1 MKRLIASLLCLV
13 ICISM
18 LTGCEKEKEKEFQAG
33 FGKTDIS
40 PEVGVS
46 LGSYGNEATRLVKGV
61 WTPLEAVTIALTDAE
76 DNTLVLVV
84 TDLSWGHLTYANEI
98 RTEVYNKYKIPKENV
113 IVGGTHNHS
122 APKAGY
128 ESNPLN
134 VEYMQNWKKNVI
146 SAIDKAMADRKPAT
160 MEVGRT
166 ETEDM
171 VFTRRYLCDDGLY
184 MGGGPAKYN
193 TTKSSVIVDHE
204 TEADEEIQMLRFV
217 REDAKDILITQWQ
230 SHACNINWD
239 RNQDYHYMASG
250 EWPQVIRSTLE
261 SELDVHC
268 MYMQGAAGN
277 LACMTRLED
286 ENLYNAESDPNA
298 GTIGYNDFQAIGEKV
313 ASYVIEAYQKEDGFK
328 KVESGLI
335 QTNQYKMP
343 ATLRSGKV
351 ASVETDKP
359 ELNTVAIGD
368 VSLVT
373 LPSELFDS
381 SAKEVKDATPFE
393 MTLIMGYTCGT
404 WGYEAPGWA
413 IEHGCYEV
421 ENGRYELGTADKM
434 MKHYI
439 DTLNELHKTK

>member
-1 MKRLIASLLCLV
+1 MKRFTALLLCLV
-13 ICISM
+13 TCISM
-18 LTGCEKEKEKEFQAG
+18 LTGCGKEKAFQAG
-33 FGKTDIS
+33 YGKVDIS
-40 PEVGVS
+40 PEAGVS
-46 LGSYGNEATRLVKGV
+46 LGSYGNADTRLTKGV
-61 WTPLEAVTIALTDAE
+61 WTPLEAVAIALTDAE
-76 DNTLVLVV
+76 DNTLILVV
-84 TDLSWGHLTYANEI
+84 TDVSWGKITQVEQI
-98 RTEVYNKYKIPKENV
+98 RAKVSSKLEVPKENI

-122 APKAGY
+122 APDMGY
-128 ESNPLN
+128 DTNPLN
-134 VEYMQNWKKNVI
+134 AEYVQQWEANVI
-146 SAIDKAMADRKPAT
+146 SAIEKAMADRKPAT

-171 VFTRRYLCDDGLY
+171 VFSRRYVREDGNFV
-184 MGGGPAKYN
+184 GGGPSSYN
-193 TTKSSVIVDHE
+193 VKSNAPIVAHE
-204 TEADEEIQMLRFV
+204 TEADEEIQMVRFV
-217 REDAKDILITQWQ
+217 REEGKDILITQWQ

-277 LACMTRLED
+277 LACMSRIEG
-286 ENLYNAESDPNA
+286 ENLYNAESDPNTGA
-298 GTIGYNDFQAIGEKV
+298 IGYNDFQAIGEKV
-313 ASYVIEAYQKEDGFK
+313 ASYVIDTYQKEDGFK
-328 KVESGLI
+328 KVATGLI

-343 ATLRSGKV
+343 ATLREGK
-351 ASVETDKP
+351 AAAENDKP

-368 VSLVT
+368 MSLVT

-404 WGYEAPGWA
+404 WGYEAPDWA
-413 IEHGCYEV
+413 VEHGCYEV
-421 ENGRYELGTADKM
+421 AHGRYELGTADKM
-434 MKHYI
+434 MDHYI

>member
-18 LTGCEKEKEKEFQAG
+18 LTGCGTGKEKAFQAG
-33 FGKTDIS
+33 YGKVDIS
-40 PEVGVS
+40 PEAGVS
-46 LGSYGNEATRLVKGV
+46 LGSYGNADTRLTKGV
-61 WTPLEAVTIALTDAE
+61 WTPLEAVAIALTDGE
-76 DNTLVLVV
+76 DNTLILVV
-84 TDLSWGHLTYANEI
+84 TDVSWGNITRVEQI
-98 RTEVYNKYKIPKENV
+98 RAKVSSKLEIPKENI

-122 APKAGY
+122 APDMGY
-128 ESNPLN
+128 DTNPLN
-134 VEYMQNWKKNVI
+134 AEYVQQWEANVI
-146 SAIDKAMADRKPAT
+146 SAIEKAMADRKPAT
-160 MEVGRT
+160 MEVGST

-171 VFTRRYLCDDGLY
+171 VFSRRYLCDDGLY
-184 MGGGPAKYN
+184 MGGGPSSYN

-204 TEADEEIQMLRFV
+204 TEADEEIQMVKFV

-277 LACMTRLED
+277 LACMSRIEG
-286 ENLYNAESDPNA
+286 ENLSKAESDPNT
-298 GTIGYNDFQAIGEKV
+298 GTIGYNDFQAIVEKI
-313 ASYVIEAYQKEDGFK
+313 ASYVIDTYQKEDGFK
-328 KVESGLI
+328 KVATGLI

-343 ATLRSGKV
+343 VNLREGK
-351 ASVETDKP
+351 AANEANKP

-368 VSLVT
+368 LSLVT

-381 SAKEVKDATPFE
+381 SAKEVKDTTPFE
-393 MTLIMGYTCGT
+393 MTLIMGYTCGA
-404 WGYEAPGWA
+404 WGYEAPDWA

-421 ENGRYELGTADKM
+421 DHGRLELGTADKM
-434 MKHYI
+434 MDHYI